1 MRSNVAKY
9 KYECK
14 CFLVCQYKP
23 RSIHRPNVL
32 KKYLLLLNKTIHKH
46 ILPIHMTQ
54 MSMES
59 DVPTRIRWSWDII
72 PTVMISVMI
81 SLLICML
88 IGLCLWY
95 FCSKK
100 MSRSGR
106 KLSEVFLRKR
116 AWLGSTNKHIIPIW
130 VKYQW
135 NQMY

>member
-1 MRSNVAKY
+1 MLSSMPIQTEINTLA
-9 KYECK
+9 K
-14 CFLVCQYKP
+14 CF
-23 RSIHRPNVL
+23 
-32 KKYLLLLNKTIHKH
+32 KKYLLLNKTIHKH

-116 AWLGSTNKHIIPIW
+116 AWLGSTYKQRYKHILPIW

-135 NQMY
+135 NQIYQPVIMGYGM